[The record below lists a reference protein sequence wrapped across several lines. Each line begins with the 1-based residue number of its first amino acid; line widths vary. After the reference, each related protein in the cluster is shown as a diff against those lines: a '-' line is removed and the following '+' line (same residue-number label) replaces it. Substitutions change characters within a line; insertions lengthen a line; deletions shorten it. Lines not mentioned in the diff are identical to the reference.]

1 MTCMAAGIDNIFVL
15 HSDTDGPHKRL
26 LRGDDRI
33 TEEQRTYMRPTRT
46 NEGAE
51 RARYAKA

>member
-15 HSDTDGPHKRL
+15 YSDADGPHKRL

-33 TEEQRTYMRPTRT
+33 TEGQRTYMRPTST

-51 RARYAKA
+51 RARYVKT

>member
-1 MTCMAAGIDNIFVL
+1 MTCMAAAIDNIFVP
-15 HSDTDGPHKRL
+15 HSDAGGPHKRL

-33 TEEQRTYMRPTRT
+33 TEGQRTYMRPTST

-51 RARYAKA
+51 RARYAKT